1 MGRIEFRD
9 EIVIQDGHPLR
20 VLDGDTIDYR
30 DVRYRL
36 AGYDSPERR
45 GGSLQER
52 RMAQIAAF
60 RLSWLLKPHNVRVLK
75 VLGRRDKYGRAV
87 AQLLVN
93 GEDVAVIAVREMWGQ
108 AYTKGRRASW
118 SSPEV
123 VAAMLARP
131 PISPGAA

>member
-45 GGSLQER
+45 GGSCRSVAWR
-52 RMAQIAAF
+52 R
-60 RLSWLLKPHNVRVLK
+60 
-75 VLGRRDKYGRAV
+75 
-87 AQLLVN
+87 
-93 GEDVAVIAVREMWGQ
+93 
-108 AYTKGRRASW
+108 
-118 SSPEV
+118 SPRSV
-123 VAAMLARP
+123 CR
-131 PISPGAA
+131 GC